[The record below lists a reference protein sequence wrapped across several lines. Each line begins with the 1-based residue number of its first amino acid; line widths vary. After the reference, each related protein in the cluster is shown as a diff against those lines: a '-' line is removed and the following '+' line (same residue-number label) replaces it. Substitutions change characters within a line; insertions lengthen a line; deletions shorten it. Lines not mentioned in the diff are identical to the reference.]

1 MLIRVGSGGRGR
13 AAVAVLAAV
22 VAAIG
27 LAGCGS
33 SQQTNQTGGQAATR
47 TDATQ
52 SLKGVC
58 PDTVVVQTS
67 WWPEA
72 EHSAVYQLLGNGYT
86 LDAKTKSVTGP
97 LVAGGVDTGVKLQI
111 RAGGPAIG
119 FQQVSSQMY
128 VDKSIT
134 FGQLNTDEQV
144 ALSKTQPTLGVVA
157 AMELDPQILLWD
169 PKQHP
174 NWNTLSDIGQTD
186 TTVLYFK
193 GSTFMDYLIGSGI
206 LRQAQTDP
214 SYDGSPARFVAKPD
228 IAVQGYAT
236 NEPYLYEH
244 QVAAWNKPVAYALI
258 NDAGYPNY
266 ANTLAIRTGDKS
278 KLDGC
283 LRKLVPMFQ
292 RAQVDFM
299 TNPTATEE
307 LIVKID
313 KQYAGG
319 FVYEKPLA
327 DFAVRQMADLG
338 IVGNG
343 SDKTLGNYDDA
354 RIARMIE
361 IEKPIFAAQRKPL
374 KDGLVPGDI
383 VTNEYVD
390 PSISL
395 SKS

>member
-1 MLIRVGSGGRGR
+1 
-13 AAVAVLAAV
+13 
-22 VAAIG
+22 
-27 LAGCGS
+27 
-33 SQQTNQTGGQAATR
+33 
-47 TDATQ
+47 
-52 SLKGVC
+52 
-58 PDTVVVQTS
+58 VVQTS

-72 EHSAVYQLLGNGYT
+72 EHSAVYQLLGSGYT
-86 LDAKTKSVTGP
+86 LDRKTKSVTGP

-128 VDKSIT
+128 LDKSIT
-134 FGQLNTDEQV
+134 LGQLNTDEQV
-144 ALSKTQPTLGVVA
+144 ALSSTQPTLGVVA
-157 AMELDPQILLWD
+157 DMELDPQILLWN
-169 PKQHP
+169 PATHP
-174 NWNTLSDIGQTD
+174 TWNTVSDIGQTN

-193 GSTFMDYLIGSGI
+193 GATFMDYLIGSGI
-206 LRQAQTDP
+206 LRQGQTDG
-214 SYDGSPARFVAKPD
+214 SYDGSPARFVSKPD

-258 NDAGYPNY
+258 NDTGYPNY
-266 ANTLAIRTGDKS
+266 ANTLAIRPGEKDK
-278 KLDGC
+278 LGGC
-283 LRKLVPMFQ
+283 LQKLVPMVQ
-292 RAQVDFM
+292 RAQVQFM
-299 TNPTATEE
+299 TKPGPTED

-319 FVYEKPLA
+319 FVYERPLA
-327 DFAVRQMADLG
+327 DFAVKQMADLG

-354 RIARMIE
+354 RIQRMIE
-361 IEKPIFAAQRKPL
+361 VEKPIFAAQRKPIKDDL
-374 KDGLVPGDI
+374 KPADL
-383 VTNEYVD
+383 VTNEYID

>member
-1 MLIRVGSGGRGR
+1 MHIRVGSGGRARG
-13 AAVAVLAAV
+13 AVALVAVAVV
-22 VAAIG
+22 AIG

-33 SQQTNQTGGQAATR
+33 SRQTNQSGGQAATR
-47 TDATQ
+47 TDTTR
-52 SLKGVC
+52 SLKGLC
-58 PDTVVVQTS
+58 PDTIVVQTS
-67 WWPEA
+67 WWPES
-72 EHSAVYQLLGNGYT
+72 EHSAVYQLLGAGYT

-97 LVAGGVDTGVKLQI
+97 LVASGVDTGVKLQI

-134 FGQLNTDEQV
+134 IGQLNTDEQV
-144 ALSKTQPTLGVVA
+144 ALSQTQPTLGVVA
-157 AMELDPQILLWD
+157 DMELDPQILLWD
-169 PKQHP
+169 PKAHP
-174 NWNTLSDIGQTD
+174 TWNTVSDIGQTD

-193 GSTFMDYLIGSGI
+193 GATFMDYLIGSGI
-206 LRQAQTDP
+206 LRRGQTDG
-214 SYDGSPARFVAKPD
+214 SYDGSPARFVAKPE

-236 NEPYLYEH
+236 NEPFLYEH
-244 QVAAWNKPVAYALI
+244 QVAAWGKPVAYALI
-258 NDAGYPNY
+258 NDTGYPNY
-266 ANTLAIRTGDKS
+266 ANTLAIRPGDKQ

-283 LRKLVPMFQ
+283 LRKLVPMIQ

-299 TNPTATEE
+299 AKPATTED

-319 FVYEKPLA
+319 FVYERPLA
-327 DFAVRQMADLG
+327 DFAVKQMADLG

-343 SDKTLGNYDDA
+343 ADRTLGNYDEA
-354 RIARMIE
+354 RIRRMIE
-361 IEKPIFAAQRKPL
+361 IEKPIFAAQRKPI
-374 KDGLVPGDI
+374 KDGLTPGDL
-383 VTNEYVD
+383 VTNEYID